1 MVLPFCSPHSPVCP
15 ILLKIFLH
23 HLLDFIP
30 LDFLPLQGAGGP
42 GQRPGECG
50 RRIAGRDA
58 CPTQMGGHSPQRS
71 VSALPLPGASLG
83 PQSDCPHCGHMWL
96 KFIPLLP
103 FALQSTPLG
112 CPYLGHFAEHNRL
125 RKSAEQRA
133 KAPCGGRVNRPSL
146 PASMSALPPQISG

>member
-58 CPTQMGGHSPQRS
+58 CPTSKGGHPSIGP
-71 VSALPLPGASLG
+71 PLPCPKLGAPHKRPTKGAHRARTVLRVIPRLA
-83 PQSDCPHCGHMWL
+83 PQKRTRSRTRANTAVIWPQGQQGRCFRPRRYRHYRHGG
-96 KFIPLLP
+96 
-103 FALQSTPLG
+103 A
-112 CPYLGHFAEHNRL
+112 R
-125 RKSAEQRA
+125 SAAFR
-133 KAPCGGRVNRPSL
+133 CSG
-146 PASMSALPPQISG
+146 ALPP